1 MKPSQSS
8 AADQPEIDSWH
19 MRRALDLAAQG
30 RGRVEPNPMVGCVVA
45 RGAEIVGEGYHT
57 RYGAPHAEVEALRV
71 AGKRAAGATAY
82 VTLEPCCHHGKTPP
96 CTDALLA
103 AGVARVVYALDDPFP
118 LVAGGGAA
126 RLRAAGVE
134 IESGVH
140 SDEARRL
147 NAPYLKLLTKKR
159 PWVVAK
165 WAMTLDGK
173 LAAASGDSRWI
184 SGEASRGVVHELRGR
199 CDAVVVGAGTAA
211 ADDPLL
217 TVRLPQGASPA
228 RTPLR
233 IVVDDR
239 ATLRLDSQLARTA
252 HDVPVLVAAAAA
264 APTEQVAA
272 LRAAGCEVVELSG
285 ASRAERL
292 AQLLDELGRRR
303 FTNVL
308 VEGGGTLLGALFDLD
323 EVDEVHAFIAPKL
336 IGGAHATTPLAG
348 AGLAK
353 MAEARALDDVEIRQL
368 GDDVYLSGR
377 VRK

>member
-1 MKPSQSS
+1 
-8 AADQPEIDSWH
+8 

-126 RLRAAGVE
+126 QLRAAGVE

-140 SDEARRL
+140 ADEARRL

-184 SGEASRGVVHELRGR
+184 SGEAARSVVHALRGR

-252 HDVPVLVAAAAA
+252 HDVPVLIAVAAA

-285 ASRAERL
+285 TSRAERL

-308 VEGGGTLLGALFDLD
+308 VEGGGTLLGALFDLG

-336 IGGAHATTPLAG
+336 IGGAQATTPLAG

-368 GDDVYLSGR
+368 GGDVYLSGR

>member
-1 MKPSQSS
+1 
-8 AADQPEIDSWH
+8 

-103 AGVARVVYALDDPFP
+103 AGVARVVYAMDDPFP

-126 RLRAAGVE
+126 RLRAAGME

-140 SDEARRL
+140 ADEARRL

-184 SGEASRGVVHELRGR
+184 SGEAARSVVHALRGR

-252 HDVPVLVAAAAA
+252 HDVPVLIAVAAA

-285 ASRAERL
+285 TSRAERL

-303 FTNVL
+303 FTNIL
-308 VEGGGTLLGALFDLD
+308 VEGGGTLLGALFDLG

-336 IGGAHATTPLAG
+336 IGGAQATTPLAG

-368 GDDVYLSGR
+368 GGDVYLSGR